1 MSVNQTKTDDKMY
14 YGYNPRNS
22 IITDEDCCICLD
34 NTDTKYKCCKCSG
47 ITCIKCIKKMMKYKP
62 ITCGIGAFSIKCG
75 ICRMEGIYEETDASF
90 IEMVGMKFVFNMW
103 KQIKDDR
110 LTNLHPEEYVPIM
123 TKYTDY
129 TYYNDDYITTEDNT
143 YDMLEFMRIGIND
156 EVFIQ
161 DKGYISGEEDEEFD
175 SDFESLLINPRRIGR
190 DVNHTHSDID
200 TSESE
205 NDTSDSENDTSESEN
220 DMSDSESRVILNQDG
235 SPYMIGTDDQ
245 ESDDDS
251 IIGRDGDIG
260 FRRDCYFWG
269 NDDEL
274 YYIDNSGVIYLE
286 EDTGIDRELKFN
298 RKILY
303 ESDNIIYDT
312 IVDVKRLLFI
322 DSDDEREYRDYEG
335 VIENYTRIMS
345 IKVGYITIEIDIIIN
360 TINIDILD
368 ELQKNLLNDFKDIVK
383 VSYEFNEVSAYYTSP
398 VEHSYGLDRV
408 MKLEMNVKEH
418 RDNIF
423 RVCEYLLMY
432 VRD

>member
-1 MSVNQTKTDDKMY
+1 
-14 YGYNPRNS
+14 
-22 IITDEDCCICLD
+22 
-34 NTDTKYKCCKCSG
+34 
-47 ITCIKCIKKMMKYKP
+47 MKYKP
-62 ITCGIGAFSIKCG
+62 ITCGIGAFSVKCG
-75 ICRMEGIYEETDASF
+75 ICRMEGVYEETDESF
-90 IEMVGMKFVFNMW
+90 IEMVGMKFVFNKW
-103 KQIKDDR
+103 KQVKDDR
-110 LTNLHPEEYVPIM
+110 LTNLHPEDYVPIM
-123 TKYTDY
+123 MRYTDN

-161 DKGYISGEEDEEFD
+161 DKGYISGEEDEELD
-175 SDFESLLINPRRIGR
+175 SDFESLLMTQIGR

-200 TSESE
+200 SDSDSES
-205 NDTSDSENDTSESEN
+205 DTSDSEN
-220 DMSDSESRVILNQDG
+220 DMSDSENRVILNQDG
-235 SPYMIGTDDQ
+235 SPYMIGTDEQ

-274 YYIDNSGVIYLE
+274 YYIDNSGIIYLE

-322 DSDDEREYRDYEG
+322 DSDDEREYRDYDG

-383 VSYEFNEVSAYYTSP
+383 VSYEFNEVSAYYTSHL
-398 VEHSYGLDRV
+398 EHSYGLDRV

>member
-1 MSVNQTKTDDKMY
+1 MSLIKFESMLKTNNVYFFDLVEFEEIIIHYIDAGKHSLAKKAVKLGLEQHPQSVDLKLLRVELYIFENELDK
-14 YGYNPRNS
+14 
-22 IITDEDCCICLD
+22 
-34 NTDTKYKCCKCSG
+34 
-47 ITCIKCIKKMMKYKP
+47 
-62 ITCGIGAFSIKCG
+62 
-75 ICRMEGIYEETDASF
+75 ASLLLKRV
-90 IEMVGMKFVFNMW
+90 E
-103 KQIKDDR
+103 R
-110 LTNLHPEEYVPIM
+110 LEPS
-123 TKYTDY
+123 
-129 TYYNDDYITTEDNT
+129 
-143 YDMLEFMRIGIND
+143 ND

-220 DMSDSESRVILNQDG
+220 DMSESENRVILNQDG
-235 SPYMIGTDDQ
+235 SPYMIGTDEQ

-274 YYIDNSGVIYLE
+274 YYIDNSGIVYLE

>member
-1 MSVNQTKTDDKMY
+1 MSVNQTKKDDKMY

-34 NTDTKYKCCKCSG
+34 NTDTKYQCSKCSG
-47 ITCIKCIKKMMKYKP
+47 ITCIKCIKKIMKYKP
-62 ITCGIGAFSIKCG
+62 ITCGIGAFSVKCG

-123 TKYTDY
+123 MRYTNN
-129 TYYNDDYITTEDNT
+129 TYYNDDYSTTDDNT

-161 DKGYISGEEDEEFD
+161 DNGYISGEEDEEFD

-200 TSESE
+200 SDSDSDS
-205 NDTSDSENDTSESEN
+205 DTSDSENDMS

-235 SPYMIGTDDQ
+235 SPYMIGTEDQ

-322 DSDDEREYRDYEG
+322 DSDDEREFRNYDG
-335 VIENYTRIMS
+335 VIENYTRIMN